1 MGTSFDDII
10 DLALISIKDYKLDK
24 LYNLSKDAF
33 IKYCDGFLIQA
44 IPNFTQCKQSLDYD
58 INNREFLN
66 ELTILEKNILA
77 DFWVI
82 EWFKKETQDS
92 AQLANKLQVSSAFTM
107 HSPAQNLKEKS
118 EYLDRLREK
127 VYQKITDYWLSD
139 FYFLKEVY
147 NE

>member
-10 DLALISIKDYKLDK
+10 DLALISIRDYKLDK

-58 INNREFLN
+58 INTREFLN
-66 ELTILEKNILA
+66 DLTILEKNILA

-92 AQLANKLQVSSAFTM
+92 IQLANKLQVSSAFTT

-139 FYFLKEVY
+139 LSFLE
-147 NE
+147 EI

>member
-44 IPNFTQCKQSLDYD
+44 IPNFIQCKQSLDYD
-58 INNREFLN
+58 ISTREFLN
-66 ELTILEKNILA
+66 DLTILEKSILA

-92 AQLANKLQVSSAFTM
+92 VQLANKLQVSSAFTM

-139 FYFLKEVY
+139 LSFLE
-147 NE
+147 EI